1 MHQVGNWLRLK
12 IHLLEIGPL
21 AFATIHEQQFSLPHY
36 CVNCDLPSVASAAQ
50 TKGLMVQKLP
60 VKRLQQ
66 LLFSTCH
73 FVELH
78 CRAWGS
84 PLATNHVFRLL
95 EQHFKISPVF
105 QYDEMAV
112 HERLWMQVPD
122 SYHDGIFEVVPRRDI
137 RIPFSEIIMRDIDI
151 LVE

>member
-12 IHLLEIGPL
+12 IQLLETGPL

-50 TKGLMVQKLP
+50 TKVLMVQKLP

-66 LLFSTCH
+66 LLFSTFH

-78 CRAWGS
+78 CRAEDHLSRQITCFGCWNNTLKFYPFSSTTKWLFIKGYECKCQIPTTTEFLKS
-84 PLATNHVFRLL
+84 CQDETYAYRSQRLL
-95 EQHFKISPVF
+95 WEILIS
-105 QYDEMAV
+105 
-112 HERLWMQVPD
+112 
-122 SYHDGIFEVVPRRDI
+122 
-137 RIPFSEIIMRDIDI
+137 
-151 LVE
+151 